1 MTKAI
6 TMKDCMTPMPHT
18 IGINLPLAR
27 AIEMMDE
34 FNIRHLPV
42 LECGKIC
49 GMISDRDINL
59 AQKFDDHENL
69 KVEDVMNGV
78 VFTVKEDTLAIDTVH
93 ELARQ
98 KLGSAVVLDNDGNVA
113 GIFTVIDGLRLLEQ
127 VLDVVSVIDADPM
140 ETVSTSLS
148 ETESA

>member
-1 MTKAI
+1 MTKPI

-18 IGINLPLAR
+18 IGLNLPIER
-27 AIEMMDE
+27 AIDMMDE

-42 LECGKIC
+42 LERGKIC
-49 GMISDRDINL
+49 GMLSDRDLKL
-59 AQKFDDHENL
+59 AQKFEDFANL
-69 KVEDVMNGV
+69 RVEDVMSAA

-98 KLGSAVVLDNDGNVA
+98 KIGSAVVLDEKGHVA

-127 VLDVVSVIDADPM
+127 VLDLVSVIDEVQTGPTASFNKEP
-140 ETVSTSLS
+140 
-148 ETESA
+148 ESA